1 MKQFAIALVVI
12 AALFAVAGCGD
23 DDNGDSGS
31 GKGTVVVNV
40 DGKSPNYNGFF
51 LAYFPSKL
59 TVHPGDT
66 VQFKL
71 VDSGEPHTV
80 ALGTLADAGLAA
92 AARSKDP
99 QAPVPELEKLPT
111 LLPDG
116 PGDAI
121 QSASNPCFLDSGT
134 PEQAACAKRQQPDFN
149 GTQSFYNSG
158 WLSADSPFNVKLA
171 ADIKPGTYSFFCLLH
186 RQAMQGQFT
195 VVARNATAQ
204 DASAVKKAGDAE
216 FKKLSSDLQ
225 PAADQLRKLPADK
238 AQAGNLIEAVQNAG
252 ITEFGPKEISI
263 KAGGSVSWLIL
274 GPHTISFN
282 APEDSKGAR
291 AKAGDGSIH
300 VNEKAFTPVGGPGQ
314 PPPPANAAPPSAGPP
329 IFVDGGSW
337 DGSGVRS
344 SGIFVSFPPGP
355 LFGYKLTFTKGGT
368 YNYKCLLHDKMEGTI
383 KVSN

>member
-12 AALFAVAGCGD
+12 AALFAVSGCGD
-23 DDNGDSGS
+23 DDNGGAGT

-80 ALGTLADAGLAA
+80 SMGTLADAGLAA
-92 AARSKDP
+92 AAKSKDP
-99 QAPVPELEKLPT
+99 QAPVPELEKLPR
-111 LLPDG
+111 LFPKG

-121 QSASNPCFLDSGT
+121 QSLSNPCFLDSGT
-134 PEQAACAKRQQPDFN
+134 PEQAACEKRQQPDFN

-186 RQAMQGQFT
+186 RQDMQGQFT
-195 VVARNATAQ
+195 VVAKNATAQ

-216 FKKLSSDLQ
+216 FKK
-225 PAADQLRKLPADK
+225 
-238 AQAGNLIEAVQNAG
+238 NV
-252 ITEFGPKEISI
+252 
-263 KAGGSVSWLIL
+263 V
-274 GPHTISFN
+274 
-282 APEDSKGAR
+282 
-291 AKAGDGSIH
+291 
-300 VNEKAFTPVGGPGQ
+300 
-314 PPPPANAAPPSAGPP
+314 
-329 IFVDGGSW
+329 
-337 DGSGVRS
+337 
-344 SGIFVSFPPGP
+344 
-355 LFGYKLTFTKGGT
+355 
-368 YNYKCLLHDKMEGTI
+368 
-383 KVSN
+383 